1 MISAPPVRARG
12 LTLST
17 TWSPSLIPTPIT
29 LGGSPSP
36 LHVEAGVG
44 VGSQAADVGNQ
55 DVDVGAVIG
64 QRMATLTV
72 DPSSITTNM
81 LLTSIPTFGGVLVLA
96 AMGAGGDSGLD
107 YMPRKGISRNPQ
119 EHRSPWTLSNNR
131 SKEFQG
137 KSKPSCMRNSGR
149 ATSRVSGQQSP
160 AFWHLLV

>member
-1 MISAPPVRARG
+1 MDVVGPSMAHATSALSAATMISAPPVRARG

-44 VGSQAADVGNQ
+44 VGGQAADVGNQ
-55 DVDVGAVIG
+55 DMDVGAVIG

-96 AMGAGGDSGLD
+96 AMGAGGDSGAGLHA
-107 YMPRKGISRNPQ
+107 Q
-119 EHRSPWTLSNNR
+119 EGDQP
-131 SKEFQG
+131 
-137 KSKPSCMRNSGR
+137 KPPGTQE
-149 ATSRVSGQQSP
+149 AHG
-160 AFWHLLV
+160 H